1 MLSGPAIIGKT
12 PAEFQVFLDEP
23 FWRGVAWDCLK
34 LVDEPRLKIIA
45 SVICEFRDCE
55 ELATTS
61 GLVFAL
67 ADHGSHERMPFV
79 FLTACSGRNRDWKNI
94 KNQDF
99 WNMRQKLII
108 NNSTFLSSTYLYE
121 TIFEI
126 CLSKGAS
133 KSKLV
138 RNSRF
143 LQSQKLKTVTMWTYK
158 VLSKERRCMNCHV
171 VRSNL

>member
-1 MLSGPAIIGKT
+1 MLSGPAIIRKT

-23 FWRGVAWDCLK
+23 FWRGVAWDCLE

-67 ADHGSHERMPFV
+67 ADQGSHERMPFV

-99 WNMRQKLII
+99 
-108 NNSTFLSSTYLYE
+108 
-121 TIFEI
+121 
-126 CLSKGAS
+126 
-133 KSKLV
+133 
-138 RNSRF
+138 
-143 LQSQKLKTVTMWTYK
+143 
-158 VLSKERRCMNCHV
+158 
-171 VRSNL
+171 